1 MLSLANVYEL
11 GVTLSSRRFTGAG
24 MPGGGVGRRGDGIA
38 EVTDMESRLVLLRAD
53 GFAGTGGGC
62 CFFDGSCF
70 LGDGYDGLGVNVDGR
85 RGVEVKSGSLGVG
98 WLMCS
103 GMKLK

>member
-38 EVTDMESRLVLLRAD
+38 EATDMESRLVLLRAN

-62 CFFDGSCF
+62 CFFDDSCF
-70 LGDGYDGLGVNVDGR
+70 LGDDDDDGLGVDVDGR

-98 WLMCS
+98 
-103 GMKLK
+103 